1 MPTPRTFR
9 KLHLLASR
17 VSLIYLAFG
26 TFWLLA
32 TYVAFSRHDG
42 YDRLNASMHL
52 SYLVFVAVSAALL
65 YLLVRRTF
73 IQQSRLQ
80 ESLRISEERWKFALT
95 GAGEGVWDWNLETDE
110 VFRSGQ
116 WFKIY
121 GYATSEVGN
130 TATDGRKLMHPDDVA
145 RAVEEMN
152 AHLHGLSDIYSSEYR
167 IRCKDGSWKW
177 ILSRGMIVSHA
188 ADGKPVRMIGT
199 HTDISER
206 KRYEEEIFRL
216 AHYDKITGLAN
227 RVLFQ
232 HRLQQDIQIA
242 KRSGQSLALMYLD
255 LDRFKEINDTLG
267 HEMGDRLLEGVATR
281 LRECVRSSDT
291 VARLGGDEFTIILNH
306 QNRLTDVEVVAQ
318 EVLDHLSQPF
328 LLVGEQLY
336 VSASIGITIAPED
349 GSDAEG
355 LLRNADQAMYAA
367 KSVGGN
373 SFHFFT
379 ASMQD
384 ASLKRMHIT
393 ADLRTAIAQ
402 DQFELHYQPIVE
414 LATGAITKGEA
425 LIRWNHP
432 DKGLISP
439 ADFIPIAEEKGLIVE
454 IGNQVFLKASQQV
467 RQWRQQIPD
476 FQLSINKSPVQLK
489 QNRNN
494 RLDWLRHLQ
503 EIGLPGE
510 ALAIEIT
517 EGVLLDA
524 SENVVSLLQG
534 FYEAGVHMAIDDFGT
549 GYSSLSYIKKFH
561 IHFIKIDKSFTAGL
575 KPGSENL
582 ALCEAIIVMAHKLGM
597 KVIAEGV
604 ETEEEH
610 RLLRDA
616 ECDFGQGYFYSRPV
630 TAERFEAL
638 LEQANRS

>member
-1 MPTPRTFR
+1 M
-9 KLHLLASR
+9 A
-17 VSLIYLAFG
+17 
-26 TFWLLA
+26 WLVA
-32 TYVAFSRHDG
+32 TYAVFARHEDYSSLSNPYLG
-42 YDRLNASMHL
+42 YLL
-52 SYLVFVAVSAALL
+52 FIAVSTCLL
-65 YLLVRRTF
+65 YLLIRRTF
-73 IQQSRLQ
+73 LEQSKLE
-80 ESLRISEERWKFALT
+80 ESLSISEERWKFALT

-121 GYATSEVGN
+121 GYASSEVGI
-130 TATDGRKLMHPDDVA
+130 TAADGRKLMHPDDVS
-145 RAVEEMN
+145 RAVEELT
-152 AHLHGLSDIYSSEYR
+152 AHLQGQTDIYSSEYR
-167 IRCKDGSWKW
+167 MRCKDGSWKW
-177 ILSRGMIVSHA
+177 ILSRGMIVSRNP
-188 ADGKPVRMIGT
+188 DGKPVRMIGT

-206 KRYEEEIFRL
+206 KRHEEEIFRI
-216 AHYDKITGLAN
+216 AHYDKVTGLAN

-232 HRLQQDIQIA
+232 HRLQQDIQIT
-242 KRSGQSLALMYLD
+242 KRSRQSLALMYLD

-267 HEMGDRLLEGVATR
+267 HDMGDRLLESVASR
-281 LRECVRSSDT
+281 LEACVRSSDI

-306 QNRLTDVEVVAQ
+306 QNRLADVEVVAQ
-318 EVLDHLSQPF
+318 AVLDQLSQPF
-328 LLVGEQLY
+328 ALAGEELY

-349 GSDAEG
+349 GSDAEV
-355 LLRNADQAMYAA
+355 LLKNADQAMYAA
-367 KSVGGN
+367 KSAGGN
-373 SFHFFT
+373 TFNFFT
-379 ASMQD
+379 ESMQE

-414 LATGAITKGEA
+414 LASGAITKAEA

-439 ADFIPIAEEKGLIVE
+439 AEFIPIAEEKGLIME
-454 IGNQVFLKASQQV
+454 IGNQVFLKASHQV
-467 RQWRQQIPD
+467 RQWREKIPD
-476 FQLSINKSPVQLK
+476 FQLSINKSPIQLK

-494 RLDWLRHLQ
+494 RLDWLSHLDGM
-503 EIGLPGE
+503 GLPGQ

-524 SENVVSLLQG
+524 SDNVISLLRN
-534 FYEAGVHMAIDDFGT
+534 FHEAGVSMAIDDFGT

-575 KPGSENL
+575 KPGGENL

-616 ECDFGQGYFYSRPV
+616 GCDFGQGYYYSRPLP
-630 TAERFEAL
+630 AERFEAL
-638 LEQANRS
+638 LATAGTVRV

>member
-1 MPTPRTFR
+1 M
-9 KLHLLASR
+9 A
-17 VSLIYLAFG
+17 
-26 TFWLLA
+26 WLVA
-32 TYVAFSRHDG
+32 TYAVFARHEDYSSLSNPHLG
-42 YDRLNASMHL
+42 YLL
-52 SYLVFVAVSAALL
+52 FIAVSACLL
-65 YLLVRRTF
+65 YLLIRRTF
-73 IQQSRLQ
+73 LEQSKLE
-80 ESLRISEERWKFALT
+80 ESLSISEERWKFALT

-121 GYATSEVGN
+121 GYASSEVGI
-130 TATDGRKLMHPDDVA
+130 TAADGRKLMHPDDVS
-145 RAVEEMN
+145 RAVEELT
-152 AHLHGLSDIYSSEYR
+152 AHLQGQTDIYSSEYR
-167 IRCKDGSWKW
+167 MRCKDGSWKW
-177 ILSRGMIVSHA
+177 ILSRGMIVSRNP
-188 ADGKPVRMIGT
+188 DGKPVRMIGT

-206 KRYEEEIFRL
+206 KRHEEEIFRI
-216 AHYDKITGLAN
+216 AHYDKVTGLAN

-232 HRLQQDIQIA
+232 HRLQQDIQIT
-242 KRSGQSLALMYLD
+242 KRSRQSLALMYLD

-267 HEMGDRLLEGVATR
+267 HDVGDRLLESVASR
-281 LRECVRSSDT
+281 LEACVRSSDI

-306 QNRLTDVEVVAQ
+306 QNRLADVEVVAQ
-318 EVLDHLSQPF
+318 AVLDQLSQPF
-328 LLVGEQLY
+328 ALAGEELY

-349 GSDAEG
+349 GSDAEV
-355 LLRNADQAMYAA
+355 LLKNADQAMYAA
-367 KSVGGN
+367 KSAGGN
-373 SFHFFT
+373 TFNFFT
-379 ASMQD
+379 ESMQE

-414 LATGAITKGEA
+414 LASGAITKAEA

-439 ADFIPIAEEKGLIVE
+439 AEFIPIAEEKGLIME
-454 IGNQVFLKASQQV
+454 IGNQVFLKASHQV
-467 RQWRQQIPD
+467 RQWREKIPD
-476 FQLSINKSPVQLK
+476 FQLSINKSPIQLK

-494 RLDWLRHLQ
+494 RLDWLSHLDGM
-503 EIGLPGE
+503 GLPGQ

-524 SENVVSLLQG
+524 SDNVISLLRN
-534 FYEAGVHMAIDDFGT
+534 FHEAGLSIAIDDFGT

-575 KPGSENL
+575 KPGGENL

-610 RLLRDA
+610 RLLHDA
-616 ECDFGQGYFYSRPV
+616 GCDFGQGYYYSRPLP
-630 TAERFEAL
+630 AERFEAL
-638 LEQANRS
+638 LATPGTVRV

>member
-1 MPTPRTFR
+1 M
-9 KLHLLASR
+9 A
-17 VSLIYLAFG
+17 
-26 TFWLLA
+26 WLVA
-32 TYVAFSRHDG
+32 TYAVFAKHEDYSSLSNPYLG
-42 YDRLNASMHL
+42 YLL
-52 SYLVFVAVSAALL
+52 FIAVSACLL
-65 YLLVRRTF
+65 YLLIRRTF
-73 IQQSRLQ
+73 LEQSKLE
-80 ESLRISEERWKFALT
+80 ESLSISEERWKFALT

-121 GYATSEVGN
+121 GYASSEVGI
-130 TATDGRKLMHPDDVA
+130 TAADGRKLMHPDDVS
-145 RAVEEMN
+145 RAVEELT
-152 AHLHGLSDIYSSEYR
+152 AHLQGQTDIYSSEYR
-167 IRCKDGSWKW
+167 MRCKDGSWKW
-177 ILSRGMIVSHA
+177 ILSRGMIVSRNP
-188 ADGKPVRMIGT
+188 DGKPVRMIGT

-206 KRYEEEIFRL
+206 KRHEEEIFRI
-216 AHYDKITGLAN
+216 AHYDKVTGLAN

-232 HRLQQDIQIA
+232 HRLQQDIQIT
-242 KRSGQSLALMYLD
+242 KRSRQSLALMYLD

-267 HEMGDRLLEGVATR
+267 HDMGDRLLESVASR
-281 LRECVRSSDT
+281 LEACVRSSDI

-306 QNRLTDVEVVAQ
+306 QNRLADVEVVAQ
-318 EVLDHLSQPF
+318 AVLDQLSQPF
-328 LLVGEQLY
+328 ALAGEELY

-349 GSDAEG
+349 GSDAEV
-355 LLRNADQAMYAA
+355 LLKNADQAMYAA
-367 KSVGGN
+367 KSAGGN
-373 SFHFFT
+373 TFNFFT
-379 ASMQD
+379 ESMQE

-414 LATGAITKGEA
+414 LASGAITKDEA

-439 ADFIPIAEEKGLIVE
+439 AEFIPIAEEKGLIME
-454 IGNQVFLKASQQV
+454 IGNQVFLKASHQV
-467 RQWRQQIPD
+467 RQWREKIPD
-476 FQLSINKSPVQLK
+476 FQLSINKSPIQLK

-494 RLDWLRHLQ
+494 RLDWLSHLDGM
-503 EIGLPGE
+503 GLPGQ

-524 SENVVSLLQG
+524 SDNVISLLRN
-534 FYEAGVHMAIDDFGT
+534 FHEAGVSMAIDDFGT

-575 KPGSENL
+575 KPGGENL

-616 ECDFGQGYFYSRPV
+616 GCDFGQGYYYSRPLP
-630 TAERFEAL
+630 AERFEAL
-638 LEQANRS
+638 LATAGTVRV